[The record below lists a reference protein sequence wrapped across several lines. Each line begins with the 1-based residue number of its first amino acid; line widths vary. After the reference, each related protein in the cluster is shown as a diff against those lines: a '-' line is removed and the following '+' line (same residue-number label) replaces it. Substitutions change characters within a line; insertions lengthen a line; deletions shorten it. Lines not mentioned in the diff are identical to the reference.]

1 MPHARAL
8 ARLAG
13 RAVAVAVGEAW
24 RGGDRDRDKVTPS
37 SGRDTQFSILGTPV

>member
-1 MPHARAL
+1 MPHTRAL

-24 RGGDRDRDKVTPS
+24 RGVVVIVTVI
-37 SGRDTQFSILGTPV
+37 R